1 MSMQPDTCDV
11 AHIDTR
17 LLWDPHTQLAFK
29 AHYFGRLTCTDA
41 TAAEAGR
48 LIERVEAPKDGEG
61 GVFRLSEKGHELL
74 ELPEDA
80 WEETAILTITGM
92 LFARSREYLEP
103 KEAADEVFWT
113 RAADDQVHED
123 LIRAFEEA
131 RDYWRRKEKD
141 RVQA

>member
-1 MSMQPDTCDV
+1 
-11 AHIDTR
+11 
-17 LLWDPHTQLAFK
+17 
-29 AHYFGRLTCTDA
+29 
-41 TAAEAGR
+41 
-48 LIERVEAPKDGEG
+48 
-61 GVFRLSEKGHELL
+61 
-74 ELPEDA
+74 LPEDA